1 VAQAELFLEAINRQD
16 VAAMRSNMI
25 AARGASAANKDFKKM
40 LKELDN
46 G

>member
-1 VAQAELFLEAINRQD
+1 
-16 VAAMRSNMI
+16 MRNNMI
-25 AARGASAANKDFKKM
+25 AARSASAANKDFKKM